1 VSDAQGFLVEGTIR
15 VRVTAETLFAPGLAF
30 GPDLV
35 GHRVG
40 VLGRFVRTPSGVQYV
55 AVYVR
60 PAA

>member
-1 VSDAQGFLVEGTIR
+1 
-15 VRVTAETLFAPGLAF
+15 VRVTVETLFAPDLAF

-40 VLGRFVRTPSGVQYV
+40 VLGRFVRTTSGVQYV

>member
-1 VSDAQGFLVEGTIR
+1 VIR
-15 VRVTAETLFAPGLAF
+15 AHVTESTVFASGLSF
-30 GPDLV
+30 PDVLV

-40 VLGRFVRTPSGVQYV
+40 VLGRFVRTTSGVQYV